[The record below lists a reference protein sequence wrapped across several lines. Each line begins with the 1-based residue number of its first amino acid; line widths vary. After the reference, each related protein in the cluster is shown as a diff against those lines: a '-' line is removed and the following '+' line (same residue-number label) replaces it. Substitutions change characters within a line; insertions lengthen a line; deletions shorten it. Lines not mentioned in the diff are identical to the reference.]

1 MEGAADKGQS
11 YVLPDEL
18 DVVSRILNHVENKT
32 TDLHNLVWKEPVEHY
47 ESAQRLERERVAFE
61 RLPLLVCPKGVLD
74 KPGCFITQT
83 MAGQD
88 LLFVRTKEGPI
99 VGFRNACRHRGA
111 RIAEEAGCEKAFV
124 CRYHGWT
131 YDLSGNLIHIPNQE
145 IGFPGLKREE
155 HGLVDV
161 DVREL
166 HGLIWVGLSPN
177 TDWTT
182 LSPLDKPLIALGLES
197 RKRIKP
203 WTRDVN
209 ANWKIV
215 METFL
220 EGYHIR
226 HLHKDSFYPL
236 GYDNLVLNDYYGRH
250 SRVIFPFNR
259 IENLRELRPAE
270 RSARGNLTAV
280 YQVFPSSLVALLTHH
295 VNVLSF
301 DSLSQT
307 KTRISGYALYEEGIP
322 LEKVDKDIGFLFQ
335 GLDED
340 FAAAESI
347 QRAISSRANKDF
359 SFGRFEGA
367 ITHFHSGIAD
377 ALPSAT

>member
-1 MEGAADKGQS
+1 
-11 YVLPDEL
+11 
-18 DVVSRILNHVENKT
+18 
-32 TDLHNLVWKEPVEHY
+32 
-47 ESAQRLERERVAFE
+47 
-61 RLPLLVCPKGVLD
+61 
-74 KPGCFITQT
+74 
-83 MAGQD
+83 
-88 LLFVRTKEGPI
+88 
-99 VGFRNACRHRGA
+99 
-111 RIAEEAGCEKAFV
+111 
-124 CRYHGWT
+124 
-131 YDLSGNLIHIPNQE
+131 
-145 IGFPGLKREE
+145 
-155 HGLVDV
+155 
-161 DVREL
+161 
-166 HGLIWVGLSPN
+166 
-177 TDWTT
+177 
-182 LSPLDKPLIALGLES
+182 
-197 RKRIKP
+197 
-203 WTRDVN
+203 
-209 ANWKIV
+209 

-377 ALPSAT
+377 ALSSAT